1 MEEYSPF
8 IPFIQFDDLSIL
20 KVFRKPAGMKLNLV
34 NMNDDLIEAWHEAF
48 SLYPEARIFDT
59 NILSVAVNTVV
70 SETNSYG
77 FMDGGIDWEYC
88 QYFGL

>member
-48 SLYPEARIFDT
+48 SLYPDPFRGRKYRRFGDQQLRIHGWGYRLGILPVLWPVTHVARK
-59 NILSVAVNTVV
+59 
-70 SETNSYG
+70 
-77 FMDGGIDWEYC
+77 
-88 QYFGL
+88 